1 MARTPVESAD
11 HLVVG
16 AGAAGCV
23 LAARLSE
30 DPSKQVVLLEAG
42 PRSRKLEIR
51 IPAAFN
57 KLFHSALDWDYA
69 TAPEP
74 SLDDREL
81 YWPRGKAVGGSTV
94 MNAQMWVR
102 GSRADYDAW
111 AAAGCE
117 GWGWDD
123 VAETFRTIE
132 RCGRGPAAWRG
143 TDGPLQINELRSP
156 NPMTHAFLEAAMAA
170 GIPRTHDVNDPANH
184 EGVDF
189 TQVCQ
194 KGGRRH
200 SVADAYL
207 GAARR
212 RPNLTVLTGARATE
226 VLMQDGRATG
236 VRYLRD
242 RVASTMWAGSEVF
255 LCGGSVNT
263 PHLLMRSGIGPAD
276 HLSEHGIECQV
287 DLAGVGSNL
296 QDHLF
301 VAVITLSAEGVG
313 GSLLTAE
320 SKRNLA
326 SWVFRGRGMLSSNVG
341 EALAMVRTDPALPA
355 ADIELIFAPVPFID
369 HGLTVPPGHG
379 VTVGAVLLQPESRGT
394 IRLGSSDPLA
404 PPVISPGYLSDP
416 GGKDLATLTAG
427 ARLAQQVMSEKA
439 LAAYVDRPLE
449 PAEVPT
455 DDEGW
460 HRFIR
465 EQAET
470 LYHPVGTARMGPAD
484 DPASVVDPQLRVLGV
499 DGLRVVDA
507 SVMPTINRGHT
518 QAPTMLI
525 AERAAAMVGA
535 GS

>member
-1 MARTPVESAD
+1 MARTPIEAAD
-11 HLVVG
+11 HVVVG

-30 DPSKQVVLLEAG
+30 DPSARVVLLEAG
-42 PRSRKLEIR
+42 PRSRKLETR

-57 KLFHSALDWDYA
+57 KLFHSELDWDYA

-74 SLDDREL
+74 GLDDREL

-123 VAETFRTIE
+123 VLPTFRSIE
-132 RCGRGPAAWRG
+132 RCGRGMAAWRG
-143 TDGPLQINELRSP
+143 TTGPLQVNELRSP
-156 NPMTHAFLEAAMAA
+156 NPMTLAFVEAAQAA
-170 GIPRTHDVNDPANH
+170 GIPRTRDVNDPDH
-184 EGVDF
+184 HDGVDI

-194 KGGRRH
+194 RGGRRH

-207 GAARR
+207 GPARR
-212 RPNLTVLTGARATE
+212 RPNLAVVAGAHATE
-226 VLMQDGRATG
+226 VVIAGGRATG
-236 VRYLRD
+236 VRYLQD
-242 RVASTMWAGSEVF
+242 GVARTIHAGSEVY
-255 LCGGSVNT
+255 LCGGSINT
-263 PHLLMRSGIGPAD
+263 PQLLMGSGIGPAD
-276 HLSEHGIECQV
+276 HLAEHGIDCRV

-301 VAVITLSAEGVG
+301 VGVITLSAEGVA

-326 SWVFRGRGMLSSNVG
+326 AWGFRGRGMLSSNVG
-341 EALAMVRTDPALPA
+341 EALAMVRTDPSLPA

-379 VTVGAVLLQPESRGT
+379 ISIGAVLLQPESRGT
-394 IRLGSSDPLA
+394 IRLRSADPLTR
-404 PPVISPGYLSDP
+404 PVISPAYLSDP
-416 GGKDLATLTAG
+416 AGRDLATLTAG
-427 ARLAQQVMSEKA
+427 VRKAQQVMGESP

-449 PAEVPT
+449 PLEVPI

-460 HRFIR
+460 HRFVR

-499 DGLRVVDA
+499 AGLRVVDA

-525 AERAAAMVGA
+525 AERAAALVA